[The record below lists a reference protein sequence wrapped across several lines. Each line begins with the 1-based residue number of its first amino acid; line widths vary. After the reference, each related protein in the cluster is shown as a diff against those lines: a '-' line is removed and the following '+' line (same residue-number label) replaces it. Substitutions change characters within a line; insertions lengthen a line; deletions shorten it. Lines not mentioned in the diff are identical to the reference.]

1 MALTPEQQRLR
12 ASIAANEKW
21 ARAPDRPAATA
32 KARAAFLA
40 KLAAEVDPA
49 GILPAEERA
58 RRVESLRRAHMA
70 RMALKSSRARAA
82 KKGGGNA
89 PPA

>member
-40 KLAAEVDPA
+40 KLETEVDP
-49 GILPAEERA
+49 GGVLPPEERA
-58 RRVESLRRAHMA
+58 RRAEHLRRAHMA
-70 RMALKSSRARAA
+70 RMALASSRARAA
-82 KKGGGNA
+82 KKGGADA
-89 PPA
+89 P

>member
-1 MALTPEQQRLR
+1 LTPEQLRLR
-12 ASIAANEKW
+12 AEIGAHEKW
-21 ARAPDRPAATA
+21 AREPDRPAATA

-58 RRVESLRRAHMA
+58 RRVEHLRQAHMK
-70 RMALKSSRARAA
+70 RMALASSRARAA
-82 KKGGGNA
+82 KKGGADA
-89 PPA
+89 P